1 MADAYADDEIEQD
14 AEAAPAQEITPAEKL
29 QAILA
34 AKNLAADLAEQ
45 PEGVQKLAE
54 IARLAIDG
62 YELDDRSR
70 ADWKTRTKAAMDLA
84 MLLTS
89 DKDYPFPK
97 ASNIKYPLLTA
108 AALQFNARAYG
119 AIIQGDRAAKCKV
132 NGHDKDGSKS
142 ARAERVSE
150 HMSWQLLSEMPEWEE
165 DTDRLLLI
173 LPIVGSVFRKRYWD
187 PTLGRQCSRLV
198 TADRLVMNYRARSI
212 KDVPRISEEMMLYPY
227 EIKERIRDGRF
238 VEFIYGDAPADTD
251 DPNAAESDEQ
261 TPHKFIEQHRLL
273 DLDGDGYDEPYIVT
287 IHLETEKVCRIVPNF
302 TTKTVRVHEDGR
314 VAAIRKQD
322 YYTQY
327 TFLPSPDGGI
337 YGMGLGWLLL
347 STNEAINSTM
357 NLMMDAGHLANI
369 QGGFISAT
377 AGLKEKSFKLR
388 MGEFKVVQSSGP
400 INSAIMPVTFPG
412 PSDVLFKLLGLLI
425 EQGQQVSS
433 IQDVMTGDTG
443 GKVMAPTT
451 TLALI
456 EQSLKVFNA
465 IFKRTHRS
473 VRQELQMHVRLN
485 QEHLTPEAYNEFFD
499 GPDQY
504 DPKADYDGA
513 DNNISPVS
521 DPTVSTNMQ
530 KLAKAQVI
538 AEIAANNPLVNPM
551 EATKRRLEAAEIE
564 DVDSLL
570 MKPPEPDPAEL
581 AFADA
586 MKKMT
591 LQEMV
596 AKIGRIETQSLKDVA
611 DAEAAEEGS
620 QLSFYEQYRRMLES
634 EHSMEQDDAA
644 AAASGPGGI
653 PGMEGAP
660 GNEMGAPDAGVPDAG
675 DGAGGAGPAMGTG
688 GGGSPAMGEQPAH
701 SSSPAGAM

>member
-29 QAILA
+29 QAILV

-45 PEGVQKLAE
+45 PDGDQKLAE

-70 ADWKTRTKAAMDLA
+70 ADWKKRNTAAMDLA
-84 MLLTS
+84 MLLGG
-89 DKDYPFPK
+89 DKDYPFHK
-97 ASNIKYPLLTA
+97 ASNVKYPLLTT
-108 AALQFNARAYG
+108 AALQFNARAYP
-119 AIIQGDRAAKCKV
+119 AIVQGDRVAKCKV
-132 NGHDKDGSKS
+132 NGHDADGSKAKRGS
-142 ARAERVSE
+142 RVSE
-150 HMSWQLLSEMPEWEE
+150 HMSWQLTSEMPEWEE

-173 LPIVGSVFRKRYWD
+173 APIVGSVFRKRYFD

-227 EIKERIRDGRF
+227 EIEERIRDGRF
-238 VEFIYGDAPADTD
+238 VEFVYGDAPADTD

-273 DLDGDGYDEPYIVT
+273 DLDGDDYPEPYIVT

-302 TTKTVRVHEDGR
+302 TAKTVRVTEDGR

-377 AGLKEKSFKLR
+377 AGLKERTFRLK

-412 PSDVLFKLLGLLI
+412 PSEVLFKLLGLLI
-425 EQGQQVSS
+425 EQGREVSS
-433 IQDVMTGDTG
+433 TKDVLTGDTG

-456 EQSLKVFNA
+456 EQGMKVFNA
-465 IFKRTHRS
+465 IFKRIHRA
-473 VRQELQMHVRLN
+473 VKHELDLHARIN
-485 QEHLTPEAYNEFFD
+485 EEHLTPEAYNAFFD
-499 GPDQY
+499 GPEQY
-504 DPKADYDGA
+504 DPKADYNSA
-513 DNNISPVS
+513 DMNISPVS
-521 DPTVSTNMQ
+521 DPSVSTQMQ

-538 AEIAANNPLVNPM
+538 AEIAQDNPLVNPM
-551 EATKRRLEAAEIE
+551 EATKRRFEAAEIE
-564 DVDSLL
+564 DVESLL

-596 AKIGRIETQSLKDVA
+596 AKIGRIETQSLNDIA
-611 DAEAAEEGS
+611 SAEAAEEGQ
-620 QLSFYEQYRRMLES
+620 QLSLYDAYLRTLQA

-660 GNEMGAPDAGVPDAG
+660 GNAMGAPDAGIPDAG
-675 DGAGGAGPAMGTG
+675 DSAGGAGPAMGAG
-688 GGGSPAMGEQPAH
+688 GGGSPSMGQQPAP